1 MLQTIVMMSYQVSNL
16 IGMITRPASTKYN
29 FIFPAIYNIFDALCA
44 LIYLLLINH
53 LVLPCFPSLTM
64 KKRLGI
70 GSLINIVTLIS
81 AAYVQWGTGASDSK
95 HVLLWL
101 LIPGALLPLG
111 EVLMFVTGE

>member
-1 MLQTIVMMSYQVSNL
+1 MISYQLSNL
-16 IGMITRPASTKYN
+16 AGVITRLTTTKYSE
-29 FIFPAIYNIFDALCA
+29 FVFPTLYTIFDGLCA
-44 LIYLLLINH
+44 LIYLPLINH

-70 GSLINIVTLIS
+70 GSFINIVTLIS

-101 LIPGALLPLG
+101 LIPGALLPLS
-111 EVLMFVTGE
+111 ELLIFVTGE